1 MIIENTMVTNI
12 TTSLKHF
19 LNEVEMGPVDS
30 SEAAETAHR
39 KCMMHVLTA
48 LSTYVNVAQM
58 EIDPDPRAR
67 LVREAAKATP
77 RFEDAVVKSIN

>member
-39 KCMMHVLTA
+39 KRMMHVLTA

-67 LVREAAKATP
+67 LVREAAKAKLAEESTI
-77 RFEDAVVKSIN
+77 VKSIN